1 MGKKTLVFGASLKEN
16 RYSYKAIKS
25 LTSHSHNVVAF
36 GLKEGII
43 FNTKIDTILKP
54 YDDIDTITLY
64 LNPKRQ
70 VAYYDYL
77 IGLKPKRILF
87 NPGTENKEFFSLLK
101 ENDIAFEQACTLVL
115 LATNQY

>member
-1 MGKKTLVFGASLKEN
+1 MGKKTLVFGASLKES
-16 RYSYKAIKS
+16 RYSFKAIKS
-25 LTSHSHNVVAF
+25 LTSNGHDVVAF
-36 GLKEGII
+36 GLKEGTI
-43 FNTKIDTILKP
+43 FNVKIDTILQTYKN
-54 YDDIDTITLY
+54 IDTITLY

-87 NPGTENKEFFSLLK
+87 NPGTENKEFISLL
-101 ENDIAFEQACTLVL
+101 EANNIAYEQACTLVL